1 MYNLVVLFE
10 IPNLKPFEIRAILD
24 TGATSC
30 SICQTAV
37 PTEALEDSP
46 YPVHITGVNSRQIAT
61 KKLKEGQMV
70 IGENKFRIPFTYC
83 FPMGMRDGIQMLI
96 GCNFIR
102 SMQ

>member
-1 MYNLVVLFE
+1 MVLFE

-46 YPVHITGVNSRQIAT
+46 YLVHITGVNSRQIAS
-61 KKLKEGQMV
+61 KKLKGGQMV
-70 IGENKFRIPFTYC
+70 IGENK
-83 FPMGMRDGIQMLI
+83 IQNTIYLLFSY
-96 GCNFIR
+96 GYER
-102 SMQ
+102 